1 MDMTSGEQSEEVFD
15 PTKSVMTD
23 SQVSQD
29 GRRRRWRRGF
39 RGRRRSCEA
48 GGETGDGVEQLCAA
62 HGEDR
67 YQSSRTV
74 KHTKLPQGSIKRL
87 SLSVLVDHTVRFEG
101 AKRII
106 ETPSAEKLKVM
117 KNLVTA
123 AAGLDTARGD
133 QLVVESFPFESTV
146 AAEALTMAPA
156 AAPAAPAETAMPAWL
171 KNKRSVMIA
180 GIGAGAL
187 IALLVGFMIMRRK
200 SKAKTKMGVEQTP
213 ALAAGGP
220 QSVEQMT
227 RQIEAKVKDQ
237 AAEKARLEA
246 EELMALKVP
255 AVKTQKTEVLSEK
268 HRE

>member
-1 MDMTSGEQSEEVFD
+1 MTGSSNYARHTENIS
-15 PTKSVMTD
+15 
-23 SQVSQD
+23 
-29 GRRRRWRRGF
+29 
-39 RGRRRSCEA
+39 
-48 GGETGDGVEQLCAA
+48 
-62 HGEDR
+62 

-106 ETPSAEKLKVM
+106 EPPSAEKLKVI
-117 KNLVTA
+117 KDLVTA

-255 AVKTQKTEVLSEK
+255 VVKTQKTEVLSKYIANEAK
-268 HRE
+268 TDSQNMAQVVRTWLNG